1 MKKDLPSND
10 CEKVKEKMTREL
22 TKLHEKK
29 LETDLVN
36 GRTKTYIAD
45 RIYKFRK
52 DWWSKWFEM
61 LNSEDASQ
69 NKTALIEYNKLQQR
83 VLPTQL
89 EGSGGSTVQVNIL
102 NGIGVEDAKEDEPM
116 EVEVIK

>member
-10 CEKVKEKMTREL
+10 CEKVKEKISQEL
-22 TKLHEKK
+22 MELHEKK

-52 DWWSKWFEM
+52 DWWLKWYEM
-61 LNSEDASQ
+61 LNSEDASEK
-69 NKTALIEYNKLQQR
+69 KTALIEYNKLQQR

-89 EGSGGSTVQVNIL
+89 EGGGNTAFQVNIV
-102 NGIGVEDAKEDEPM
+102 GMGVEQLQKTIEGEII
-116 EVEVIK
+116 E